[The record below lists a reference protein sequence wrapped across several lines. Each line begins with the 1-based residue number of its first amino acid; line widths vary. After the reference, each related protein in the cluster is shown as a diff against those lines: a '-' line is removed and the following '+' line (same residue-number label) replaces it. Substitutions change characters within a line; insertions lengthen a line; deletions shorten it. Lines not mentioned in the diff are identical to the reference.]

1 MATQSLYEEVK
12 KQPPKQTAHK
22 WCHYCVQSRNEK
34 DVEDCTGHTVYATG
48 KPCPFY
54 EYRMGNKRI
63 SVKVFRKF
71 CLECM
76 GGLSNMVA
84 DCEQENCSIY
94 SYRFGKNPARAGIG
108 HRSGNLANLRR
119 KPLLTVSDKDK
130 TELTGTTLRGLN
142 NAQTPHA
149 LP

>member
-1 MATQSLYEEVK
+1 M
-12 KQPPKQTAHK
+12 KQTPQKTVHN
-22 WCHYCVQSRNEK
+22 WCHYRVQSRSDK
-34 DVEDCTGHTVYATG
+34 DVEDCTEYTIYATG

-63 SVKVFRKF
+63 SVKVFRKL

-76 GGLSNMVA
+76 GESSNMVA

-94 SYRFGKNPARAGIG
+94 SYRFGKNPARAGMIG
-108 HRSGNLANLRR
+108 HRGGNLANLRR
-119 KPLLTVSDKDK
+119 KPLLTVPDKDK
-130 TELTGTTLRGLN
+130 TDRTGTTVRRLN
-142 NAQTPHA
+142 SAQTPPT